1 MEKQGKRFPL
11 LAVILGVVD
20 LLLIAAICFAL
31 FFSKESLKSVKAS
44 KDSSF
49 EANDSKYSYD
59 EDSEEYSSGTSISF
73 DGSSVSGQTG
83 ETEKTENTAVDSNG
97 FIFPDS
103 STTLITLEQM
113 DAKLKDKPDLRL
125 AINEIYARHGYQFSS
140 EQYQNY
146 YQQFDWYNK
155 LSKESDMDKVS
166 ASFSDVEKKNVD
178 ALQAYS
184 KAHGWS

>member
-1 MEKQGKRFPL
+1 MEKQKKKFPL
-11 LAVILGVVD
+11 LALILGIVDVLLVV
-20 LLLIAAICFAL
+20 AICFTL
-31 FFSKESLKSVKAS
+31 FFSKNSISSVRSS

-49 EANDSKYSYD
+49 EANASEYSYD
-59 EDSEEYSSGTSISF
+59 EDSEEYSSGTSISY
-73 DGSSVSGQTG
+73 DGSTVSGQTG
-83 ETEKTENTAVDSNG
+83 ETQKVDNTSVDSNG

-103 STTLITLEQM
+103 STSLITQEQM
-113 DAKLKDKPDLRL
+113 SAKLKEKSDLRL
-125 AINEIYARHGYQFSS
+125 AINEIYARHGYQFSN

-155 LSKESDMDKVS
+155 LSKESDMDKIS

-184 KAHGWS
+184 KAQGWS